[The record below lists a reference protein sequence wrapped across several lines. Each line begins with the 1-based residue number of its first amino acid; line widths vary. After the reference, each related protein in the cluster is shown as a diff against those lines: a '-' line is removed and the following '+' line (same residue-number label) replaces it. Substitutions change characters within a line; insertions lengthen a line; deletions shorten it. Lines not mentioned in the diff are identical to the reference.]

1 MSEPAAPDLLIVG
14 QVTVDDVVPAAP
26 GPWQRQIGGSSL
38 YAVAGARHWIEP
50 ERIGLVAS
58 VGQDYPFNVQA
69 LLSGIGVRCALT
81 QFDAPHLIEW
91 LIYEPDGS
99 RRSLPRNSELLA
111 IGAEGSWSQPAPTA
125 VDAALQARMLQMAPG
140 LRQIPETWRSA
151 SAVHLCPQVGNR
163 HGESVRG
170 LAERVRWISVDPSP
184 HYARSADAADLAH
197 KLRGVSA
204 LLPSAQDLAELLHRL
219 GPRAAARALSQAG
232 FPEVVLRRGGES
244 ILLAHAGQLQELP
257 VKRVAPLDPTGAG
270 DAFCGAYAACR
281 LSGLQPLEA
290 ARRAAATAALV
301 VMCRGV
307 EAALALERPRI

>member
-1 MSEPAAPDLLIVG
+1 MSAPAAPDLLIVG
-14 QVTVDDVVPAAP
+14 QVTIDDVVPATP

-50 ERIGLVAS
+50 ERIGLVAC
-58 VGQDYPFNVQA
+58 VGQDYPFDVEA
-69 LLSGIGVRCALT
+69 LLGGIGVRCALT

-99 RRSLPRNSELLA
+99 RRSLPRNPELLA
-111 IGAEGSWSQPAPTA
+111 IGAEGSWSQPAPAA

-140 LRQIPETWRSA
+140 LRQIPETWCSA
-151 SAVHLCPQVGNR
+151 GAVHLCPQVGNR
-163 HGESVRG
+163 HTETVRG
-170 LAERVRWISVDPSP
+170 LAGRVRWISVDPSP
-184 HYARSADAADLAH
+184 HYARPADAAALAH
-197 KLRGVSA
+197 KLPGVNA
-204 LLPSAQDLAELLHRL
+204 LLPSAQDLAALLRQL
-219 GPRAAARALSQAG
+219 APSAAARALSQAG

-244 ILLAHAGQLQELP
+244 ILLAHAGQLHELP

-281 LSGLQPLEA
+281 LSGVQPLDA

-301 VMCRGV
+301 VTCRGV